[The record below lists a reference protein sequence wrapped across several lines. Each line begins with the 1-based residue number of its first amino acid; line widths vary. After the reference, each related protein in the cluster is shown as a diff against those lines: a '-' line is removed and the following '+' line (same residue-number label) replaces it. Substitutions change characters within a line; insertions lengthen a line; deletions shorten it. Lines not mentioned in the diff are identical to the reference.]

1 GSLEIA
7 AKAFTILNSE
17 KNRALLKQSFFEWLG
32 HPSIPSSPN
41 FELFLKREFLKHVRK
56 EDVRRTYEKLL
67 PLSSPTLAVK
77 KFLNEPQIAQFVFSG
92 HGEGRS
98 FEKKVLAAK
107 SVTAEAKQHI
117 VDSTDQPDLLFAQ
130 LLDDFSVN
138 SEDALVRCLSR
149 IKIRNGI
156 DCWSDLISILERGQ
170 TPNLI
175 RQLVIKIREE
185 MESNPSATPFRL
197 VEYAN
202 DLYRVSQNQYPEI
215 VSTLNSVGSTIVS
228 NALKGSNQGTHEF
241 LGRAIKKQID
251 EATSVLVAERDKFHA
266 ACAALKSQTEVAERE
281 VTRLKNL
288 VDMLKSSVSQ
298 AKEDVELNVSAEVVR
313 PFILLLDDF
322 ERQANGDRQPSF
334 EGLLGQL
341 RNAIDRAG
349 VERMGTS
356 GSCESF
362 DPSRHELLEE
372 SDGSFSRVRI

>member
-1 GSLEIA
+1 
-7 AKAFTILNSE
+7 
-17 KNRALLKQSFFEWLG
+17 
-32 HPSIPSSPN
+32 
-41 FELFLKREFLKHVRK
+41 
-56 EDVRRTYEKLL
+56 
-67 PLSSPTLAVK
+67 
-77 KFLNEPQIAQFVFSG
+77 
-92 HGEGRS
+92 
-98 FEKKVLAAK
+98 
-107 SVTAEAKQHI
+107 
-117 VDSTDQPDLLFAQ
+117 
-130 LLDDFSVN
+130 
-138 SEDALVRCLSR
+138 
-149 IKIRNGI
+149 
-156 DCWSDLISILERGQ
+156 
-170 TPNLI
+170 
-175 RQLVIKIREE
+175 

-251 EATSVLVAERDKFHA
+251 EATSDLVAERDKFHA

-334 EGLLGQL
+334 EALLGQL

-349 VERMGTS
+349 VERMGTTN
-356 GSCESF
+356 SCESF

-372 SDGSFSRVRI
+372 SDGSFSRVRIVRSGYRFRSETKGSVIRRALVKPERDGTK